1 MRCGRKLLCATVMA
15 AAIFPFGVRASSAQ
29 SHAPDPRML
38 LDLDLFA
45 PANGEGGPSQNS
57 MLDQIR
63 TLRAMG
69 YLNNNVALPEQ
80 PAMINQPPPP
90 SPPIA
95 PEDTE
100 DQVTE

>member
-1 MRCGRKLLCATVMA
+1 MVVA
-15 AAIFPFGVRASSAQ
+15 AAIFPLGVRASWAQ

-45 PANGEGGPSQNS
+45 PANNEGGPAQNS

-69 YLNNNVALPEQ
+69 YLNNNVSIPAQ

-90 SPPIA
+90 PPL
-95 PEDTE
+95 PPQDTE